1 MTKSLKEHM
10 KAVTLGISE
19 PAGMMYY
26 YDQPADMI
34 LYQGLAFEKLGDIKA
49 ANRRFNKLLDYG
61 EQHLHDE
68 A

>member
-1 MTKSLKEHM
+1 
-10 KAVTLGISE
+10 
-19 PAGMMYY
+19 MYY
-26 YDQPADMI
+26 YDQPAGMI